1 MKQRKK
7 NSAHNNGPFVMLFI
21 ELLDAPAWR
30 ALSHGA
36 KVLYIALRRRYNAT
50 IDNNGKIYLP
60 QRTAEKEL
68 HSHRDQ
74 IARWF
79 RELEHYGFVVLTS
92 KGHLG
97 VHGLGRAP
105 CWRLTELPYKNEP
118 PTKDFLAWNGVPFGS
133 QKTESRPGNP
143 GQGGPEYRAK
153 ETASAKVPLGPENKA
168 NAFGSENRDKSR
180 FALHWVE
187 RGALR
192 GARGWQC
199 T

>member
-153 ETASAKVPLGPENKA
+153 ETASAKVSLGPENRA
-168 NAFGSENRDKSR
+168 NAF
-180 FALHWVE
+180 V

>member
-1 MKQRKK
+1 MKQKK

-105 CWRLTELPYKNEP
+105 CWRLTELPYKNE
-118 PTKDFLAWNGVPFGS
+118 DFLAWNGVPFGS

-153 ETASAKVPLGPENKA
+153 ETASAKVPLGPENRA
-168 NAFGSENRDKSR
+168 KSR